1 MSSMEYERTNEAN
14 GFLDRFFK
22 LTQHGTSVK
31 TEFFA
36 GITMFIASVYILAVI
51 PNLLSVS
58 GMPHASAVAAVVLTT
73 AFATMLIG
81 LVANVPVIVAPGLG
95 LSAFFSYTIC
105 GAMGL
110 SWQTALGAVFISGTV
125 FVLTVTKVLN
135 KIVDGI
141 PQVLKTSIGVGIG
154 LFVAFIGFKNAHIIV
169 PNNATFVTLGNMQD
183 PAVLLTL
190 LGLFITSILLAKQV
204 KGGLLIGM
212 AFTTIVAMALGLTK
226 MPATSAD
233 IFNLVPPVPV
243 DTFGQLD
250 IMGAIKYGIF
260 SIIFS
265 ITIVDMF
272 DNIGTLIGVTRKAN
286 LVNEDGKFE
295 GLDKALLCT
304 SIGAA
309 AGAVVGTSTVTS
321 YIESAAAVA
330 DGGRTG
336 LTAVVTGLL
345 YLVALFFAPLFL
357 LVPPQATAPV
367 LITIGVFMMSEV
379 THIDF
384 TDFTEALPAFLT
396 ILLMPLTFSIAQ
408 GLSFGFI
415 SYTLIKLTTGRRH
428 EIHPIMYIMTLA
440 FIIHFAI

>member
-1 MSSMEYERTNEAN
+1 MSSMEYGRTNEAK

-125 FVLTVTKVLN
+125 FVILTVTKVLN

-212 AFTTIVAMALGLTK
+212 VFTTIAAMGLGLTK

-243 DTFGQLD
+243 DTFAQLD

-272 DNIGTLIGVTRKAN
+272 DNIGTLGGHISWIYSNRFDNKLNNPAMGANFRFHLKDSDSWVHKAINGVN
-286 LVNEDGKFE
+286 LMAEVVPGYTDVKEDLTFDPDGAKYQVNLGMEYSFWKDY
-295 GLDKALLCT
+295 
-304 SIGAA
+304 IN
-309 AGAVVGTSTVTS
+309 AVVELNRYKYFS
-321 YIESAAAVA
+321 
-330 DGGRTG
+330 GG
-336 LTAVVTGLL
+336 
-345 YLVALFFAPLFL
+345 LVF
-357 LVPPQATAPV
+357 
-367 LITIGVFMMSEV
+367 
-379 THIDF
+379 
-384 TDFTEALPAFLT
+384 
-396 ILLMPLTFSIAQ
+396 
-408 GLSFGFI
+408 
-415 SYTLIKLTTGRRH
+415 KLH
-428 EIHPIMYIMTLA
+428 LK
-440 FIIHFAI
+440 

>member
-1 MSSMEYERTNEAN
+1 ME
-14 GFLDRFFK
+14 
-22 LTQHGTSVK
+22 SVK

-125 FVLTVTKVLN
+125 FVILTVTKVLN

-204 KGGLLIGM
+204 KGGL
-212 AFTTIVAMALGLTK
+212 
-226 MPATSAD
+226 
-233 IFNLVPPVPV
+233 
-243 DTFGQLD
+243 
-250 IMGAIKYGIF
+250 
-260 SIIFS
+260 
-265 ITIVDMF
+265 
-272 DNIGTLIGVTRKAN
+272 
-286 LVNEDGKFE
+286 
-295 GLDKALLCT
+295 
-304 SIGAA
+304 
-309 AGAVVGTSTVTS
+309 
-321 YIESAAAVA
+321 
-330 DGGRTG
+330 
-336 LTAVVTGLL
+336 
-345 YLVALFFAPLFL
+345 
-357 LVPPQATAPV
+357 
-367 LITIGVFMMSEV
+367 
-379 THIDF
+379 
-384 TDFTEALPAFLT
+384 
-396 ILLMPLTFSIAQ
+396 
-408 GLSFGFI
+408 
-415 SYTLIKLTTGRRH
+415 
-428 EIHPIMYIMTLA
+428 
-440 FIIHFAI
+440 

>member
-125 FVLTVTKVLN
+125 FVILTVTKVLN

-212 AFTTIVAMALGLTK
+212 AFTTIAAMALGLTK
-226 MPATSAD
+226 IPATSAD

-286 LVNEDGKFE
+286 LVNEDGKF
-295 GLDKALLCT
+295 LL
-304 SIGAA
+304 S
-309 AGAVVGTSTVTS
+309 
-321 YIESAAAVA
+321 
-330 DGGRTG
+330 
-336 LTAVVTGLL
+336 
-345 YLVALFFAPLFL
+345 
-357 LVPPQATAPV
+357 
-367 LITIGVFMMSEV
+367 
-379 THIDF
+379 
-384 TDFTEALPAFLT
+384 
-396 ILLMPLTFSIAQ
+396 
-408 GLSFGFI
+408 
-415 SYTLIKLTTGRRH
+415 
-428 EIHPIMYIMTLA
+428 
-440 FIIHFAI
+440 